1 MASIAKHKLYE
12 NFSDYF
18 LIMIYD
24 YCVFMR
30 FYKKLNLQDSRENK
44 EKLSHFCGFS
54 IVFINSRRKLEVVH
68 IKHKIMN
75 STQKFS
81 IVFWD
86 QMHLIF
92 QELIL
97 DIMRN
102 EIGLTLPDKDFGSRH
117 CLPAGSL

>member
-12 NFSDYF
+12 NFSEYI
-18 LIMIYD
+18 LLIYD

-30 FYKKLNLQDSRENK
+30 FYKKLNLQDSRENRGK
-44 EKLSHFCGFS
+44 MSHYCGLS
-54 IVFINSRRKLEVVH
+54 ILFIKSRRKLEVVL
-68 IKHKIMN
+68 IKHKIMS

-81 IVFWD
+81 IFFWG
-86 QMHLIF
+86 QMHLVF

-102 EIGLTLPDKDFGSRH
+102 EIILALLTQPFV
-117 CLPAGSL
+117 